1 MNRLDKLQETVF
13 GLEKSST
20 DANRFYSILLDARAT
35 KVSANMC
42 DIAEKLVI
50 GEKENAKIA
59 LEQLWALK
67 KNLVGEKNGTID
79 LLINFYQEKIDVLR
93 AKEEHIKKVAK
104 DSRGLLEEKRKKD
117 EEIASVKQQISDC
130 RRELKEIN
138 AKLEKLTIKEQELVL
153 IEGQLKKEL
162 NVNENEIV
170 NGLYEIIL
178 AQQENAAAQQ
188 AAPPPSDA
196 EQTQIEGLPP
206 PPPAIPRPPDET
218 DKAPAPETEEIPG
231 PGADEGVPVSRVTVF
246 EEKPPFP
253 RSVVKTTAGKVIG
266 EYFYDSALAKEER
279 HYIFNSRFFASVM
292 ANNVRLLKQ
301 RPDQPVYL
309 ETLQLIQDAYKRIS
323 AGPKLHYEVSTNEI
337 LNQKTLKQLWLD
349 AKMRSY
355 DELERFCARLLA
367 KIEAMGQNYRT
378 MLKEQMERCLH
389 GSDQS

>member
-1 MNRLDKLQETVF
+1 MNRPDNLQDTVF

-20 DANRFYSILLDARAT
+20 DSNRFYSILLDARAT

-42 DIAEKLVI
+42 DIAEKLVV

-67 KNLVGEKNGTID
+67 KNLVSEKNGTID

-93 AKEEHIKKVAK
+93 AKEEHIRKVAK

-117 EEIASVKQQISDC
+117 EEIASVKQQIGDC
-130 RRELKEIN
+130 RQELKELN
-138 AKLEKLTIKEQELVL
+138 AKLEKLSIKEQELLL

-162 NVNENEIV
+162 DVNENEIV

-178 AQQENAAAQQ
+178 AQQENAASQQ
-188 AAPPPSDA
+188 TAPPPSDV
-196 EQTQIEGLPP
+196 EQTYIEGLPP
-206 PPPAIPRPPDET
+206 SPIVPPRPSEA
-218 DKAPAPETEEIPG
+218 DKAVAPETEEIPK
-231 PGADEGVPVSRVTVF
+231 PGDEEGVPVSRVVVF

-266 EYFYDSALAKEER
+266 EYFYDSGVPKEKR
-279 HYIFNSRFFASVM
+279 HYLFNSKFFASVM
-292 ANNVRLLKQ
+292 SNSVRLLRQKA
-301 RPDQPVYL
+301 DQGVFL
-309 ETLQLIQDAYKRIS
+309 EMLQMIQDAYKRIS
-323 AGPKLHYEVSTNEI
+323 GSEKIHFEVSTNEI

-355 DELERFCARLLA
+355 DEIERFCARLLA
-367 KIEAMGQNYRT
+367 KIETMGQNYRT
-378 MLKEQMERCLH
+378 MLKEQMERCMQ
-389 GSDQS
+389 GSEQS